1 MGKIDVKEFLRSYRR
16 QLAKIDIIEQDIETY
31 RSEAENTTQAI
42 NGLPHGSAITDKVG
56 NITAK
61 IVDRTSDA
69 LLEREIATDKR
80 KKISNVIRQV
90 NDERYMRV
98 LFERYIKGEKWE
110 QIAVNMGYDYRY
122 ILKLHGRALQEVDK
136 ILNQYQ

>member
-69 LLEREIATDKR
+69 LFEREVATDKR
-80 KKISNVIRQV
+80 NKISNVIRQV

-122 ILKLHGRALQEVDK
+122 VLKLHGRALQEVEK
-136 ILNQYQ
+136 QINR